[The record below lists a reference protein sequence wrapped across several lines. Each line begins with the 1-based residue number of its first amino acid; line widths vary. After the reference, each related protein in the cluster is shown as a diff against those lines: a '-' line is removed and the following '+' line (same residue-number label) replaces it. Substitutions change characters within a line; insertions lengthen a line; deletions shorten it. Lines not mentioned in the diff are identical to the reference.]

1 MNKGANVMKSA
12 RISVLT
18 LGVALAATGATVLPS
33 HAGFGDNDQE
43 RQGRWVDIQK
53 TIFGDKTAKVDD
65 AAVKLDAPVRADDA
79 ALVPMT
85 ITLAKPNDV
94 KGLYL
99 VIDDNPSPVAAH
111 FTFGPDADP
120 KEIKL
125 RVRVNTYTDVHA
137 VAEMKDGT
145 LLEATKFVKASG
157 GCSAPMGMSDEEAMK
172 GMGDMRLKVA
182 GDVQANK
189 PVEATLMIRHPNF
202 NGMQMNQVTRDYT
215 PARYIQ
221 NIDVTYD
228 NKQVFKLD
236 TDISLASNPV
246 INFDFVPSAA
256 KGDLTVAV
264 KDSQNGQWTKNFSVP
279 NVSN

>member
-1 MNKGANVMKSA
+1 MQVKCLHATVP
-12 RISVLT
+12 
-18 LGVALAATGATVLPS
+18 ALALGIVMVGLA
-33 HAGFGDNDQE
+33 AGPGRAGVGESDQE
-43 RQGRWVDIQK
+43 RAERWQDIQK
-53 TIFGDKTAKVDD
+53 SIFDGKTATTDD
-65 AAVKLDAPVRADDA
+65 AVVKLEAPVRADDA

-85 ITLAKPNDV
+85 ITLADPKNV

-137 VAEMKDGT
+137 VAVMADGSLVGT
-145 LLEATKFVKASG
+145 TKFVKASG

-182 GDVQANK
+182 GEVAANK
-189 PVEATLMIRHPNF
+189 PVDATLMIRHPNF
-202 NGMQMNQVTRDYT
+202 NGMQMNQVTRQYT

-221 NIDVTYD
+221 NVDVHYGD
-228 NKQVFKLD
+228 NQVFKLD

-246 INFDFVPSAA
+246 ITFELLPSAA
-256 KGDLTVAV
+256 KGTLKVDV
-264 KDSQNGQWTKNFSVP
+264 KDSADGRWSKTFTVP

>member
-1 MNKGANVMKSA
+1 MMKTSSA
-12 RISVLT
+12 AFIAV
-18 LGVALAATGATVLPS
+18 VAAAGLAALTASVAPAF
-33 HAGFGDNDQE
+33 AGVGDNDQE
-43 RQGRWVDIQK
+43 RQAHWTDIQK
-53 TIFGDKTAKVDD
+53 QLFGGKTARTDD
-65 AAVKLDAPVRADDA
+65 AAVTLDAPARAQDA

-85 ITLAKPNDV
+85 VTLKNPKDV

-120 KEIKL
+120 KEIRM

-137 VAEMKDGT
+137 VAQMKDGSLVET
-145 LLEATKFVKASG
+145 TKFVKASG

-172 GMGDMRLKVA
+172 GMGEMKLKVA
-182 GDVQANK
+182 GEAAANK
-189 PVEATLMIRHPNF
+189 PVDATLMIRHPNF
-202 NGMQMNQVTRDYT
+202 NGMQMNQVTRQFT

-221 NIDVTYD
+221 SIGVTYD
-228 NKQVFKLD
+228 DAEVFNLD

-246 INFDFVPSAA
+246 INFDFVPTAA
-256 KGDLTVAV
+256 KGELKVDV
-264 KDSQNGQWTKNFSVP
+264 KDSQNGQWTKSFSVP

>member
-1 MNKGANVMKSA
+1 M
-12 RISVLT
+12 RLT
-18 LGVALAATGATVLPS
+18 RSLLTIGVASAALLVGPVA
-33 HAGFGDNDQE
+33 HAGVGDSDQE
-43 RQGRWVDIQK
+43 RAERWQDIQK
-53 TIFGDKTAKVDD
+53 SIFDGKTAKVDD

-85 ITLAKPNDV
+85 ISLADPKNV

-137 VAEMKDGT
+137 VAVMKDGS
-145 LLEATKFVKASG
+145 LLETTKFVKASG

-172 GMGDMRLKVA
+172 GMGDMRLRVA
-182 GDVQANK
+182 GDISANK
-189 PVEATLMIRHPNF
+189 PVDATLMIRHPNF
-202 NGMQMNQVTRDYT
+202 NGMQMNQVTRQYT

-221 NIDVTYD
+221 NVVVKFDD
-228 NKQVFKLD
+228 KQVFDLD

-246 INFDFVPSAA
+246 ITFDLLPSAA
-256 KGDLTVAV
+256 KGQLKVDV
-264 KDSQNGQWTKNFSVP
+264 KDSTNGQWSKTFNVP
-279 NVSN
+279 TVSN